1 MAAAT
6 SMVTSSSF
14 TFPSQGLRLPT
25 RSHPCMKPQ
34 QRRFLRKYASN
45 VITATYE
52 LKPPPYSLNA
62 LEPHMSRE
70 TLEYHWGK
78 HHRTYVENLNK
89 QVVGTDLE
97 GLSLEDIITVTYN
110 KGDILPAFN
119 SAAQAWNHDFF
130 WESMK
135 PGGGGKPSGDLL
147 DLIERDFGSFERFTE
162 EFKSAAA
169 TQFGSGWAWLAYK
182 ANRLGVENAVNPWPS
197 ENDKKLVI
205 VKSPNAVN
213 PLVWDYFPLLTIDV
227 WEHAF
232 YLDFQNRRADYIS
245 MFMEKLVSWEAVNA
259 RLENAKA
266 QAAER
271 EMEEERM
278 KNEEEWKPTDDDD
291 DDDDDE
297 GLEMYVDSDDDSEAE

>member
-1 MAAAT
+1 MAATT
-6 SMVTSSSF
+6 SMVTSLTF
-14 TFPSQGLRLPT
+14 TIPSLGLRLPT
-25 RSHPCMKPQ
+25 RRYPCVKP
-34 QRRFLRKYASN
+34 QRRFVRKAASN

-52 LKPPPYSLNA
+52 LKAPPYPLNA

-97 GLSLEDIITVTYN
+97 GLSLEDIIIVTYN

-119 SAAQAWNHDFF
+119 NAAQAWNHDFF

-147 DLIERDFGSFERFTE
+147 DLIERDFGSFERFIE

-182 ANRLGVENAVNPWPS
+182 ANRLDVENAVNPWPS
-197 ENDKKLVI
+197 EKDKKLVI

-227 WEHAF
+227 WEHAY
-232 YLDFQNRRADYIS
+232 YLDFQNQRRDYIS
-245 MFMEKLVSWEAVNA
+245 VFMEKLVSWETVNT
-259 RLENAKA
+259 RLEKAKA
-266 QAAER
+266 RAAER
-271 EMEEERM
+271 EMEEERRR
-278 KNEEEWKPTDDDD
+278 KEEEEGKPTNDDDD
-291 DDDDDE
+291 
-297 GLEMYVDSDDDSEAE
+297 LEMYVDNDNDDSEAE

>member
-1 MAAAT
+1 MAATT
-6 SMVTSSSF
+6 SMVTSLTF
-14 TFPSQGLRLPT
+14 TIPSLGFRLPT
-25 RSHPCMKPQ
+25 RSYPCVKP
-34 QRRFLRKYASN
+34 QRRFVRKAASN

-52 LKPPPYSLNA
+52 LKAPPYPLNA

-97 GLSLEDIITVTYN
+97 GLSLEDIIIVTYN

-119 SAAQAWNHDFF
+119 NAAQAWNHDFF

-147 DLIERDFGSFERFTE
+147 DLIERDFGSFERFIE

-182 ANRLGVENAVNPWPS
+182 ANRLDVENAVNPWPS
-197 ENDKKLVI
+197 EKDKKLVI
-205 VKSPNAVN
+205 VKSPNAMN

-227 WEHAF
+227 WEN
-232 YLDFQNRRADYIS
+232 QRPDYIS
-245 MFMEKLVSWEAVNA
+245 VFMEKLVSWETVNT
-259 RLENAKA
+259 RLEKAKA
-266 QAAER
+266 RAAER
-271 EMEEERM
+271 EMEEERRR
-278 KNEEEWKPTDDDD
+278 KEEEEGKPTNEEDDDD
-291 DDDDDE
+291 D
-297 GLEMYVDSDDDSEAE
+297 LEMYVDNDNDDSEAE

>member
-1 MAAAT
+1 
-6 SMVTSSSF
+6 MVTSLTF
-14 TFPSQGLRLPT
+14 TIPSLGLRLPT
-25 RSHPCMKPQ
+25 RSYPCLKP
-34 QRRFLRKYASN
+34 QRRFVRKAASN

-52 LKPPPYSLNA
+52 LKAPPYPLNA

-97 GLSLEDIITVTYN
+97 GLSLEDIIIVTYN

-119 SAAQAWNHDFF
+119 NAAQAWNHDFF

-147 DLIERDFGSFERFTE
+147 DLIERDFGSFERFIE
-162 EFKSAAA
+162 EFKAAAA

-182 ANRLGVENAVNPWPS
+182 ANRLDVENAVNPWPS
-197 ENDKKLVI
+197 EKDKELVI

-227 WEHAF
+227 WEHAY
-232 YLDFQNRRADYIS
+232 YLDFQNRRPDYIS
-245 MFMEKLVSWEAVNA
+245 VFMEKLVSWETVNT
-259 RLENAKA
+259 RLEKAKA
-266 QAAER
+266 RAAER
-271 EMEEERM
+271 EMEEERRR
-278 KNEEEWKPTDDDD
+278 KEEEEGKPTNEEEDDD
-291 DDDDDE
+291 
-297 GLEMYVDSDDDSEAE
+297 LEMYVDNDNDDSEAE

>member
-1 MAAAT
+1 MAATT
-6 SMVTSSSF
+6 SMVTSLTF
-14 TFPSQGLRLPT
+14 TIPSLGFRLPT
-25 RSHPCMKPQ
+25 RSYPCVKP
-34 QRRFLRKYASN
+34 QRRFVRKAASN

-52 LKPPPYSLNA
+52 LKAPPYPLNA

-97 GLSLEDIITVTYN
+97 GLSLEDIIIVTYN

-119 SAAQAWNHDFF
+119 NAAQAWNHDFF

-147 DLIERDFGSFERFTE
+147 DLIERDFGSFERFIE

-182 ANRLGVENAVNPWPS
+182 ANRLDVENAVNPWPS
-197 ENDKKLVI
+197 EKDKKLVI
-205 VKSPNAVN
+205 VKSPNAMN

-227 WEHAF
+227 WEHAY
-232 YLDFQNRRADYIS
+232 YLDFQNQRPDYIS
-245 MFMEKLVSWEAVNA
+245 VFMEKLVSWETVNT
-259 RLENAKA
+259 RLEKAKA
-266 QAAER
+266 RAAER
-271 EMEEERM
+271 EMEEERRR
-278 KNEEEWKPTDDDD
+278 KEEEEGKPTNEEDDDD
-291 DDDDDE
+291 D
-297 GLEMYVDSDDDSEAE
+297 LEIEFLEEKRP

>member
-1 MAAAT
+1 MAATT
-6 SMVTSSSF
+6 SMVTSLTF
-14 TFPSQGLRLPT
+14 TIPSLGLRLPT
-25 RSHPCMKPQ
+25 RSYPCLKPQ
-34 QRRFLRKYASN
+34 RRLVRKAASN

-52 LKPPPYSLNA
+52 LKAPPYPLNA

-70 TLEYHWGK
+70 TLAYHWGK

-97 GLSLEDIITVTYN
+97 GLSLEDIIIVTYN

-119 SAAQAWNHDFF
+119 NAAQAWNHDFF

-147 DLIERDFGSFERFTE
+147 DLIERDFGSFERFIE
-162 EFKSAAA
+162 EFKAAAA

-182 ANRLGVENAVNPWPS
+182 ANRLDVENAVNPWPS
-197 ENDKKLVI
+197 EKDKELVI

-227 WEHAF
+227 WE
-232 YLDFQNRRADYIS
+232 NRRPDYIS
-245 MFMEKLVSWEAVNA
+245 VFMEKLVSWETVNT
-259 RLENAKA
+259 RLEKAKA
-266 QAAER
+266 RAAER
-271 EMEEERM
+271 EMEEERRR
-278 KNEEEWKPTDDDD
+278 KEEEEGKPTNEEEDDDD
-291 DDDDDE
+291 
-297 GLEMYVDSDDDSEAE
+297 LEMYVDNDNDDSEAE

>member
-1 MAAAT
+1 MAAST
-6 SMVTSSSF
+6 SMLTSSSF

-25 RSHPCMKPQ
+25 RTHPCMKPQ
-34 QRRFLRKYASN
+34 KRFVRKDASN
-45 VITATYE
+45 VITATYD
-52 LKPPPYSLNA
+52 LKPPPYPLNA

-89 QVVGTDLE
+89 QIVGTDLE
-97 GLSLEDIITVTYN
+97 GLSLEDIIIVAYN

-119 SAAQAWNHDFF
+119 NAAQAWNHDFF

-162 EFKSAAA
+162 EFRSAAA

-227 WEHAF
+227 WEHAY
-232 YLDFQNRRADYIS
+232 YLDFQNQRADYIS

-259 RLENAKA
+259 RLEKAKA
-266 QAAER
+266 EAAER
-271 EMEEERM
+271 EMEEERR

-291 DDDDDE
+291 DDDE
-297 GLEMYVDSDDDSEAE
+297 GLEMYVDSEDDSEAE

>member
-1 MAAAT
+1 MAAST
-6 SMVTSSSF
+6 SMLTSSSF
-14 TFPSQGLRLPT
+14 TFPFQGLRLPT

-34 QRRFLRKYASN
+34 RRFVRKDASN
-45 VITATYE
+45 VITATYD
-52 LKPPPYSLNA
+52 LKPPPYPLNA

-70 TLEYHWGK
+70 TLEYHWRK

-89 QVVGTDLE
+89 QIVGTDLE
-97 GLSLEDIITVTYN
+97 GLSLEDIIIVAYN
-110 KGDILPAFN
+110 KGDILPVFN

-213 PLVWDYFPLLTIDV
+213 PLVWDYFN
-227 WEHAF
+227 
-232 YLDFQNRRADYIS
+232 QRADYIS

-259 RLENAKA
+259 RLEKAKA
-266 QAAER
+266 EAAER
-271 EMEEERM
+271 EMEEERR
-278 KNEEEWKPTDDDD
+278 KNEEPTDDDDDD

-297 GLEMYVDSDDDSEAE
+297 GLEMYVDSDNDSEAE

>member
-1 MAAAT
+1 MAATT
-6 SMVTSSSF
+6 SMVTSLTF
-14 TFPSQGLRLPT
+14 TIPSLGLRLPT
-25 RSHPCMKPQ
+25 RSYPCVKP
-34 QRRFLRKYASN
+34 QRRFVRKAASN

-52 LKPPPYSLNA
+52 LKAPPYPLNA

-97 GLSLEDIITVTYN
+97 GLSLEDIIIVTYN

-119 SAAQAWNHDFF
+119 NAAQAWNHDFF

-147 DLIERDFGSFERFTE
+147 DLIERDFGSFERFIE

-182 ANRLGVENAVNPWPS
+182 ANRLDVENAVNPWPS
-197 ENDKKLVI
+197 EKDKKLVI

-227 WEHAF
+227 WEHAY
-232 YLDFQNRRADYIS
+232 YLDFQNQRPDYIS
-245 MFMEKLVSWEAVNA
+245 VFMEKLVSWETVNT
-259 RLENAKA
+259 RLEKAKA
-266 QAAER
+266 RAAER
-271 EMEEERM
+271 EMEEERRR
-278 KNEEEWKPTDDDD
+278 KEEEEGKPTNEEDDDD
-291 DDDDDE
+291 D
-297 GLEMYVDSDDDSEAE
+297 LEMYVDNDNDDSEAE